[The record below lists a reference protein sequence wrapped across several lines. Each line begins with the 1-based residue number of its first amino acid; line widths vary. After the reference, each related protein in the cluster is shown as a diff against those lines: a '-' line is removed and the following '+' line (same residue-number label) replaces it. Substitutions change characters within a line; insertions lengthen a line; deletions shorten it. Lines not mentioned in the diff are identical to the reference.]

1 MALMIRMWEVLS
13 QKNVEKLLK
22 ASELWCGVN
31 AGAVAKAQTNPRLIP
46 AAVHAARIEALQP
59 LFAAS
64 EKAGNHGHDGSQ

>member
-1 MALMIRMWEVLS
+1 MGSAVP
-13 QKNVEKLLK
+13 KNVEKLLK

-31 AGAVAKAQTNPRLIP
+31 AGAVAKAQANPRLIP
-46 AAVHAARIEALQP
+46 AAVRAARIEALQP

>member
-1 MALMIRMWEVLS
+1 M
-13 QKNVEKLLK
+13 EKLLK

-31 AGAVAKAQTNPRLIP
+31 AGAVAKAQANPRLIP
-46 AAVHAARIEALQP
+46 AAVRAARIEALQP